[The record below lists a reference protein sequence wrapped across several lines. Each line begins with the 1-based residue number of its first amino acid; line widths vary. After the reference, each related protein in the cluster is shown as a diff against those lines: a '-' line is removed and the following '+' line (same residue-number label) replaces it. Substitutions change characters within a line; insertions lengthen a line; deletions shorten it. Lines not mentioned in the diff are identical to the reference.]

1 MAAIYPSDPNPQIT
15 PIAKSEK
22 KDSFLNDSR
31 ANTLDRCT
39 SINDIFV
46 ADIASRI
53 ATEVWVKAA
62 GFIIKKSALI
72 FCIISTISN
81 SLLLWIISTSRSS
94 FFASSEICLLISA
107 KEALP

>member
-1 MAAIYPSDPNPQIT
+1 MAAIYPSDPNPLIT

-39 SINDIFV
+39 SINDVFV

-53 ATEVWVKAA
+53 ATEV
-62 GFIIKKSALI
+62 
-72 FCIISTISN
+72 
-81 SLLLWIISTSRSS
+81 
-94 FFASSEICLLISA
+94 
-107 KEALP
+107 